1 MQTAP
6 VPAPAKAAPAAI
18 SNAKPL
24 VKKMPAV
31 KAKPTTTTPSAEKD
45 ASKATKSPAPTKAP
59 IAPKK
64 GLVLGKAKPAT
75 APVAKPKAAAAA
87 EAPNSAGPEIKRN
100 KNAYMFFT
108 DANRSRVKGNLFHH
122 PLFFFFSAICL
133 QDHVRSAP
141 TISTPICSLYFL
153 FLFAEENPD
162 ASIGAIAKI
171 MGEAWKSIDDEEKAI
186 YTAQAAE
193 DKARYESEL
202 AAGGM
207 PKQRK
212 TKGKA
217 DGGAGVKRPAAKRAT
232 KSAYEVRR
240 NFILSTKRWPSLY
253 LITFIIS
260 LC

>member
-1 MQTAP
+1 
-6 VPAPAKAAPAAI
+6 
-18 SNAKPL
+18 
-24 VKKMPAV
+24 
-31 KAKPTTTTPSAEKD
+31 
-45 ASKATKSPAPTKAP
+45 
-59 IAPKK
+59 
-64 GLVLGKAKPAT
+64 
-75 APVAKPKAAAAA
+75 
-87 EAPNSAGPEIKRN
+87 
-100 KNAYMFFT
+100 
-108 DANRSRVKGNLFHH
+108 
-122 PLFFFFSAICL
+122 
-133 QDHVRSAP
+133 
-141 TISTPICSLYFL
+141 
-153 FLFAEENPD
+153 
-162 ASIGAIAKI
+162 

-260 LC
+260 LCWNLSSIT